1 MKFRALAPAATAAL
15 LAAAVLAST
24 PAGAQPPRF
33 PERPVKL
40 VVAFAAG
47 GNNDVPM
54 RIVSAKLGELWGV
67 AVNVDNRAGAGGIV
81 GSDFVAKAAADGYTL
96 LNCNSATHGVN
107 PALHKKLPYDAVRG
121 FAAVSLVGSAPN
133 VLIVPAG
140 SPIRS
145 AQEFIANAKAHPG
158 KTAVATAG
166 IGSTQH
172 FSLEM
177 LKSMTGADIVH
188 VPYKGGAP
196 ALADVIGAQVPAA
209 ITGLPTALAAIKA
222 GKVRALA
229 VTAGQR
235 SKHVPD
241 VPTLAEAGLAGYE
254 VTTWT
259 GLCAP
264 AATPASVVEQLSA
277 GVRRAL
283 ESPEVRQ
290 QLLDAGVEPIYVPAD
305 RLASLIASEV
315 SRFSA
320 IVEKAGIVLDQ

>member
-1 MKFRALAPAATAAL
+1 MKFHAAAL
-15 LAAAVLAST
+15 TAVLATVLVAPSSYS
-24 PAGAQPPRF
+24 AEPRF
-33 PERPVKL
+33 PERPVKV
-40 VVAFAAG
+40 VVAFAPG

-54 RIVSAKLGELWGV
+54 RIVTAKLGELWGV
-67 AVNVDNRAGAGGIV
+67 PVNVENRAGAGGIV
-81 GSDFVAKAAADGYTL
+81 GSDSVAKAAADGYTL

-107 PALHKKLPYDAVRG
+107 PALHKKLPYDAVKG
-121 FAAVSLVGSAPN
+121 FAAVALVGSAPN
-133 VLIVPAG
+133 VLIVPAS
-140 SPIRS
+140 SPLTS
-145 AQEFIANAKAHPG
+145 TQAFLASLKSPG
-158 KTAVATAG
+158 KMAVATAG

-177 LKSMTGADIVH
+177 LKAMTSADIVH

-196 ALADVIGAQVPAA
+196 ALADVIGGQVPAA

-229 VTAGQR
+229 VTAAQR
-235 SKHVPD
+235 SRHVPD

-264 AATPASVVEQLSA
+264 AGTPPAVIEQLNA

-283 ESPEVRQ
+283 DAPDTRQ
-290 QLLDAGVEPIYVPAD
+290 QLLDAGVEPTYATSD

-320 IVEKAGIVLDQ
+320 VVDKAGIVVDQ